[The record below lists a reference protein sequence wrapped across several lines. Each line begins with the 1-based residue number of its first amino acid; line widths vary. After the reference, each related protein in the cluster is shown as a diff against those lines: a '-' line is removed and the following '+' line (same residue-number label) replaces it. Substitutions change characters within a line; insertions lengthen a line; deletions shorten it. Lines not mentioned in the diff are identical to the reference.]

1 MGPIS
6 VGVSQVGINRKAAM
20 TTPTVTELPLRRES
34 SPSSDFFL
42 DSALKRPA
50 GERVIRELD
59 RRQSDGIDVRLLW
72 SQTDDLV
79 VIAVFDAR
87 TGDAFELHA
96 APHRALDV
104 FHHPYAYAA
113 STGRAHKDRL
123 AL

>member
-34 SPSSDFFL
+34 SPSSDYFL
-42 DSALKRPA
+42 DSAPERPA
-50 GERVIRELD
+50 AARVVRELD

-72 SQTDDLV
+72 NQTDDLV
-79 VIAVFDAR
+79 VVAVFDAK
-87 TGDAFELHA
+87 TGDAFELPA
-96 APHRALDV
+96 APHQALDV

-113 STGRAHKDRL
+113 SAGRADNDRL